1 MINALTNLAKH
12 QMEGLV
18 DSKIRSHSACSA
30 KDWRLPAQPFREAD
44 QPKAGPTLIVTL
56 LLSLGLWAAIRG
68 VVATM
73 ASTVLG

>member
-1 MINALTNLAKH
+1 MINALTNLVNTRWR
-12 QMEGLV
+12 GLV

-56 LLSLGLWAAIRG
+56 LLSLALWAAIWG
-68 VVATM
+68 VSSL
-73 ASTVLG
+73 ASALVK